1 MLNNSESIVNSF
13 VIALFIIFLTD
24 PVYGY
29 TITIKEKLIGILQK
43 TTIIK
48 NVEYFEIDAGYV
60 HVEIK
65 EKGQVFSYSFPCSQ
79 VVQIAEDN
87 EKNIPFNCDDAK
99 GRTSAPMGKSVVK
112 KEDKKETIEFN
123 QDKLS
128 GKDLQVQN
136 EMIREGHSHRMD
148 LSKRNIKVENDVII
162 IEISCRRT
170 NIQST
175 LIKSYWLCGYAM
187 DKINLFYPEIQVI
200 LNIQKR
206 KIETL
211 VTIAEGKDVIK
222 LGQQKSPGTSSFS
235 NFLDKLEVYRKKY

>member
-13 VIALFIIFLTD
+13 VIALFIIFVTD

-65 EKGQVFSYSFPCSQ
+65 EKGQVYPYSFPCSQ
-79 VVQIAEDN
+79 VVQITEDN
-87 EKNIPFNCDDAK
+87 GGNIPFNCDEAK
-99 GRTSAPMGKSVVK
+99 GGISVQKGKSAVR
-112 KEDKKETIEFN
+112 KEEKIN
-123 QDKLS
+123 QTELFQENRSTKQS
-128 GKDLQVQN
+128 QVQDAL
-136 EMIREGHSHRMD
+136 IKEGHSHRIY
-148 LSKRNIKVENDVII
+148 LAERNIKVEDDVVII
-162 IEISCRRT
+162 EVNCRRT

-187 DKINLFYPEIQVI
+187 DKNNLFYPEIRVI
-200 LNIQKR
+200 LNIQK
-206 KIETL
+206 KEIETL
-211 VTIAEGKDVIK
+211 VTIATGKDVIK
-222 LGQQKSPGTSSFS
+222 LGQEKLTGSSSFS
-235 NFLDKLEVYRKKY
+235 KFLKILEVYRIK

>member
-1 MLNNSESIVNSF
+1 MLKSF
-13 VIALFIIFLTD
+13 VIALFVILVTQ
-24 PVYGY
+24 PAYGY

-43 TTIIK
+43 TTVIR
-48 NVEYFEIDAGYV
+48 NVEFIEIDAGYV

-87 EKNIPFNCDDAK
+87 GKNIPFNCDNAK

-112 KEDKKETIEFN
+112 KEEKKETIEFN

-128 GKDLQVQN
+128 GKDLQVQDAL
-136 EMIREGHSHRMD
+136 IREGHSHRME
-148 LSKRNIKVENDVII
+148 LTKRNIKVEDDVVII
-162 IEISCRRT
+162 EVNCRRT

-187 DKINLFYPEIQVI
+187 DKNNLFYPEIRVI
-200 LNIQKR
+200 LNIQK
-206 KIETL
+206 KEIETL
-211 VTIAEGKDVIK
+211 VTVANGKDVIK
-222 LGQQKSPGTSSFS
+222 LGQEKLTGSSSFS
-235 NFLDKLEVYRKKY
+235 KFLKILEVYRIK

>member
-13 VIALFIIFLTD
+13 VIALFIIFVTD

-65 EKGQVFSYSFPCSQ
+65 EKGQVYPYSFPCSQ
-79 VVQIAEDN
+79 VVQITEDN
-87 EKNIPFNCDDAK
+87 GGNIPFNCDDAK

-112 KEDKKETIEFN
+112 KEEKKETIEFN

-128 GKDLQVQN
+128 SKDLQVQDAL
-136 EMIREGHSHRMD
+136 IREGHSHRMD
-148 LSKRNIKVENDVII
+148 LAEQNIKVEDDVVII
-162 IEISCRRT
+162 EVSCRRT

-187 DKINLFYPEIQVI
+187 DKSHLFYPEIRVI
-200 LNIQKR
+200 LNIQK
-206 KIETL
+206 KEIETL
-211 VTIAEGKDVIK
+211 VTVANGKDVIK
-222 LGQQKSPGTSSFS
+222 LGQEKLTGSSSFS
-235 NFLDKLEVYRKKY
+235 KFLKKLEVYRIK

>member
-13 VIALFIIFLTD
+13 VIALFIIFVTD

-65 EKGQVFSYSFPCSQ
+65 EKGQVYPYSFPCSQ
-79 VVQIAEDN
+79 VVQITEDN
-87 EKNIPFNCDDAK
+87 GGNIPFNCDESN
-99 GRTSAPMGKSVVK
+99 GGTSAPMGKSVVK
-112 KEDKKETIEFN
+112 QEEKKETIEFN

-128 GKDLQVQN
+128 GKDLQVQDAL
-136 EMIREGHSHRMD
+136 IREGHSHRMD
-148 LSKRNIKVENDVII
+148 LAERNIKVEDDVVII
-162 IEISCRRT
+162 EVSCRRT

-187 DKINLFYPEIQVI
+187 DKNNLFYPEIRVI
-200 LNIQKR
+200 LNIQK
-206 KIETL
+206 KEIETL
-211 VTIAEGKDVIK
+211 VTVANGKDVIK
-222 LGQQKSPGTSSFS
+222 LGQEKLTGSSSFS
-235 NFLDKLEVYRKKY
+235 KFLKKLEVYRIK

>member
-1 MLNNSESIVNSF
+1 MLKVF
-13 VIALFIIFLTD
+13 VIAISIIIVTH

-65 EKGQVFSYSFPCSQ
+65 EKGQVYPYSFPCSQ
-79 VVQIAEDN
+79 VVQIVDDN
-87 EKNIPFNCDDAK
+87 GENISFSCDESK
-99 GRTSAPMGKSVVK
+99 GGTSAPMGKSVVK
-112 KEDKKETIEFN
+112 QEEKKETIEFN

-128 GKDLQVQN
+128 GKDLQVQDA
-136 EMIREGHSHRMD
+136 MIREGPSHRMK
-148 LSKRNIKVENDVII
+148 LTKRNITVEENVVII
-162 IEISCRRT
+162 EVSCRRT

-187 DKINLFYPEIQVI
+187 DKNNLFYPEIRVI
-200 LNIQKR
+200 LNIQK
-206 KIETL
+206 KEIETL
-211 VTIAEGKDVIK
+211 VTVANGKDVIK
-222 LGQQKSPGTSSFS
+222 LGQEKSTGSSSFS
-235 NFLDKLEVYRKKY
+235 KFLKKLDVYRIK